1 MATMMKDYERA
12 QGMVPDEPVDLDET
26 DAAGVRVQR
35 RGNTAVVDFNPGM
48 ARTSGDDSEEHA
60 GNLADKLSVMEQTK
74 LINTVIEQ
82 VASDLESRMDWQR
95 RIDQAMELL
104 GLRNEPLGDL
114 PFEGASAVNY
124 PLLGEACVQFQ
135 ARAIEE
141 LFPSEGPAKATVV
154 GKKTPELEEQAER
167 VKDHMNYQM
176 TTQDRAYFWHTD
188 TMLFWLPIAGS
199 AFKKTYYDPTSDMT
213 VSRLVQ
219 SGDFIVPY
227 LATDLRTSSRY
238 THRLRTSEQDMKRLM
253 NSGFYRSCKL
263 IKSSSQAIDESSDSG
278 QEMRDQ
284 SDDRQQALH
293 PEDHVY
299 EVLEMHCDLEL
310 EMDQQRFAVPGDG
323 ALGQDKPLGTPMPY
337 IVTIDKTSRTLL
349 SIRRNWKEQDPL
361 FTKRLWFTHYKY
373 LPGLGFYGF
382 GLLHLIGSVAE
393 SATGTLRALL
403 DSAAF
408 ANLQGGFVSDEAKLP
423 PGDVQIRPGVWAQ
436 VKMTGEEMQRAFYT
450 PPFKEPSAA
459 LAQLFQILTDTGR
472 RFASITE
479 EMTGDAANTGPV
491 GTTIAL
497 IEQSQKVFSGV
508 HRRLHVAQAEE
519 FQLRAELNFEFLDD
533 QYPYQIEGADQF
545 VLKTDYDGRVDV
557 IPVSDPNVFSTT
569 QRIAQGQ
576 ALIQLAAENPDL
588 YDRRKVHERF
598 LKAIRVPDFDDLL
611 KGGEGEHKRLDPVNE
626 NMNIL
631 IGSAAQVF
639 PEQDHDAHIAVHMN
653 FLQGLNEQALEMAG
667 PAMQAHLAEH
677 FALKY
682 YVAMAAQMQQAGMQ
696 LPPPAFM
703 AGEEQ
708 EEIDPQVE
716 TMIAQM
722 AAQLPP
728 MQIMP
733 PDPPKPDPEAE
744 FQAEERRKE
753 EAFAADEERKSR
765 AFDADQVRKDSLT
778 GADVERKLLGAA
790 VDTMAKDTK
799 HTQELDHTA
808 EANAVDLQH
817 QREMARTKRLAKDG
831 RK

>member
-1 MATMMKDYERA
+1 MAAMNDYERA
-12 QGMVPDEPVDLDET
+12 QGMVPDDLADLDEV
-26 DAAGVRVQR
+26 DQSGVRIQR

-48 ARTSGDDSEEHA
+48 TQTSADDSEDHA
-60 GNLADKLSVMEQTK
+60 GNLADKLTGTEQVR

-82 VASDLESRMDWQR
+82 VAADLESRSDWQR

-104 GLRNEPLGDL
+104 GLRNEPLADL
-114 PFEGASAVNY
+114 PFESASAVNY

-154 GKKTPELEEQAER
+154 GKKTPELDEQAER

-199 AFKKTYYDPTSDMT
+199 AFKKTYYDPSSDMV

-253 NSGFYRSCKL
+253 NSGFYRTTKL
-263 IKSSSQAIDESSDSG
+263 IKASSQAIDESNDNG
-278 QEMRDQ
+278 QVMRDEA
-284 SDDRQQALH
+284 DDRQQATH

-310 EMDQQRFAVPGDG
+310 EMDQAMFGSPGAG
-323 ALGQDKPLGTPMPY
+323 ALGSDKPLGTPLPY

-349 SIRRNWKEQDPL
+349 SIRRNWKQDDPL

-423 PGDVQIRPGVWAQ
+423 PGDIHIRPGVWAQ

-450 PPFKEPSAA
+450 PPRHEPSTA
-459 LAQLFQILTDTGR
+459 LAQLFEMLTDTGR

-519 FQLRAELNFEFLDD
+519 FHLRAELNFEFLDD
-533 QYPYQIEGADQF
+533 QYPYQVEGADQF

-576 ALIQLAAENPDL
+576 ALIQLSAENPDL

-598 LKAIRVPDFDDLL
+598 LKAIRVPDYDELL
-611 KGGEGEHKRLDPVNE
+611 KGGEKEHKRLDPVNE

-631 IGSAAQVF
+631 IGSPAVCF

-682 YVAMAAQMQQAGMQ
+682 YVAMAQQMQQAGIQ

-703 AGEEQ
+703 SGEEQ

-778 GADVERKLLGAA
+778 STDAERKMLASA
-790 VDTMAKDTK
+790 VDVMNKDVK
-799 HTQELDHTA
+799 ASQERDQKDA
-808 EANAVDLQH
+808 SNAIDLEH
-817 QREMARTKRLAKDG
+817 QRAVARTKRLAKD
-831 RK
+831 RSK